1 MLTSLEGGFDRGGRS
16 PATLNERPLNPGS
29 QELAPPYFLLLRAIR
44 AGARETISDTSQCAV
59 STNHLSLLTNHYSPQ
74 GLGRGVGRPLGVGT
88 DLGVGVGLGVG
99 VAVGVGV
106 GVGVAVG
113 VGVGVTV
120 GVGVGVA
127 LGDAVGVGVGVGAC
141 PPGNTRT

>member
-1 MLTSLEGGFDRGGRS
+1 MSSTRWSRNRGAALPPDICAFGEVDPPLTTPLPDHRSL
-16 PATLNERPLNPGS
+16 
-29 QELAPPYFLLLRAIR
+29 AI
-44 AGARETISDTSQCAV
+44 
-59 STNHLSLLTNHYSPQ
+59 Q

-106 GVGVAVG
+106 GVTVG
-113 VGVGVTV
+113 VL
-120 GVGVGVA
+120 VGVGVA
-127 LGDAVGVGVGVGAC
+127 LGDAVGVGVGVGCC